1 MEIFRPVLAQRHLNH
16 SKRSELQMA
25 QTTTAQETLRDSL
38 LQLGSA
44 TLHEAQGQTGALA
57 SALKPLDPFR
67 RLAGPAMTIDVKP
80 GDNLVIHHA
89 LRFAQPGD
97 VLVIDAKGYVEAG
110 PWGDIL
116 TMAAQKIGIAGL
128 IIDGAVRDSDA
139 ILEMGFPVFS
149 RGISIR
155 ATQKNQPG
163 RINVPIV
170 CGGVAVNP
178 GDWAMGDRDGVVII
192 SRSEVAAVIV
202 AAQKREVAEIALRKA
217 IAAGK
222 STVELLGLEAS
233 LRRVGLED
241 R

>member
-1 MEIFRPVLAQRHLNH
+1 MT
-16 SKRSELQMA
+16 
-25 QTTTAQETLRDSL
+25 QTTTEQTLVRDSL

-67 RLAGPAMTIDVKP
+67 RLAGPAMTIDAKP

-97 VLVIDAKGYVEAG
+97 VLVIDAKGYAEAG

-116 TMAAQKIGIAGL
+116 TLAAQKIGVAGL
-128 IIDGAVRDSDA
+128 IIDGAVRDGDS

-149 RGISIR
+149 RGLSIC

-163 RINVPIV
+163 QINVPIV
-170 CGGVAVNP
+170 CGGVAINP
-178 GDWAMGDRDGVVII
+178 GDWVMGDRDGVVII
-192 SRSEVAAVIV
+192 PRHNVAAVIV
-202 AAQKREVAEIALRKA
+202 AAKKRETAENALRKG

-233 LRRVGLED
+233 LRRVGLEP